1 MTGFLRRVLSPY
13 RGLLILVILLQLGQS
28 FLTMYLPT
36 INSRVIDYG
45 VANADAAY
53 IMHQGILMLGIAFI
67 QFLLSTLAGIFG
79 AKVALMTGRDLRE
92 QVYEKLMHFSR
103 RMIGSMGAPTLIT
116 RATNDVQQVTQ
127 FITFLFTA
135 IIAAPMMFI
144 GGLVLALSQSV
155 KLSVVLLVTIPL
167 LLGVS
172 VVFLKLILS
181 YYREQQTKIDEMN
194 TVLRDQ
200 ISGVR
205 VVKAFT
211 KEQGEKER
219 FERINGDLSRINTSI
234 GKITGLMQPI
244 FTLTMSFANISL
256 IWLGG
261 RMAGNGQVQ
270 IGQVIGFVTYISFIL
285 TATLMASMIFI
296 MLPRA
301 EVSVTRIEEILN
313 SESEI
318 QDREDAFLPEQFR
331 GEICFE
337 HVTYSYAPDNEQ
349 VEPVLKD
356 ISFCA
361 QPGKTTAIIGSTGCG
376 KTTLLDMI
384 PRLADVTEGTVFV
397 DGMDVRKL
405 LRHELDQAILAHD
418 TYVVQRE
425 SRIRHLKELAGDVA
439 PNSIERYNLNNQIY
453 KEYKAFI
460 CDSAIHY
467 LNENIRIAERLRD
480 ADRQIESQLQ
490 LSLLLSSTGMYKE
503 SLDVLE
509 SVDRRKIIPRLIAD
523 YYTCFDHV
531 YGELGVYTQDKT
543 LSGRYWSISQ
553 AYRDSLYAI
562 LPPESEEYLL
572 MREASFRDQRQYE
585 EALKVNDLRLTK
597 IEPYTPQYAMATYH
611 RSLIYKYSNDSLG
624 EKRNLCLSAISDIR
638 SAIKD
643 HASLWMLAQL
653 LYEDGDMERAY
664 QYMRFSWNATK
675 FYNARLRSWQSAD
688 VLSLIDKT
696 YQAMIEK
703 QNDRLQQ
710 NLLLITA
717 LLVLLI
723 VALGYIYRQMK
734 KLADARNHL
743 QVANK
748 QLNGLNEELR
758 QMNSCL
764 SSTNIELSESN
775 QIKEE
780 YIARFIKLCST
791 YINRLDAYRRMVNKK
806 VSAGQIAELL
816 KITRSQDALDEELEE
831 LYANFD
837 TAFLHLFP
845 NFVGKFNDLLQENEQ
860 ILPKKGELLNTELRI
875 FALIRLGIE
884 DSSQIAEFLRYSVN
898 TIYNYRAKVRN
909 KARGSREDFDDLVRK
924 IR

>member
-1 MTGFLRRVLSPY
+1 
-13 RGLLILVILLQLGQS
+13 
-28 FLTMYLPT
+28 
-36 INSRVIDYG
+36 
-45 VANADAAY
+45 
-53 IMHQGILMLGIAFI
+53 
-67 QFLLSTLAGIFG
+67 
-79 AKVALMTGRDLRE
+79 
-92 QVYEKLMHFSR
+92 
-103 RMIGSMGAPTLIT
+103 
-116 RATNDVQQVTQ
+116 
-127 FITFLFTA
+127 
-135 IIAAPMMFI
+135 
-144 GGLVLALSQSV
+144 
-155 KLSVVLLVTIPL
+155 
-167 LLGVS
+167 
-172 VVFLKLILS
+172 
-181 YYREQQTKIDEMN
+181 
-194 TVLRDQ
+194 
-200 ISGVR
+200 
-205 VVKAFT
+205 
-211 KEQGEKER
+211 
-219 FERINGDLSRINTSI
+219 
-234 GKITGLMQPI
+234 
-244 FTLTMSFANISL
+244 MSFCY
-256 IWLGG
+256 
-261 RMAGNGQVQ
+261 
-270 IGQVIGFVTYISFIL
+270 IGY
-285 TATLMASMIFI
+285 
-296 MLPRA
+296 
-301 EVSVTRIEEILN
+301 
-313 SESEI
+313 
-318 QDREDAFLPEQFR
+318 
-331 GEICFE
+331 
-337 HVTYSYAPDNEQ
+337 
-349 VEPVLKD
+349 
-356 ISFCA
+356 
-361 QPGKTTAIIGSTGCG
+361 
-376 KTTLLDMI
+376 
-384 PRLADVTEGTVFV
+384 
-397 DGMDVRKL
+397 
-405 LRHELDQAILAHD
+405 
-418 TYVVQRE
+418 
-425 SRIRHLKELAGDVA
+425 
-439 PNSIERYNLNNQIY
+439 
-453 KEYKAFI
+453 
-460 CDSAIHY
+460 
-467 LNENIRIAERLRD
+467 
-480 ADRQIESQLQ
+480 
-490 LSLLLSSTGMYKE
+490 
-503 SLDVLE
+503 
-509 SVDRRKIIPRLIAD
+509 
-523 YYTCFDHV
+523 
-531 YGELGVYTQDKT
+531 
-543 LSGRYWSISQ
+543 
-553 AYRDSLYAI
+553 
-562 LPPESEEYLL
+562 
-572 MREASFRDQRQYE
+572 
-585 EALKVNDLRLTK
+585 
-597 IEPYTPQYAMATYH
+597 
-611 RSLIYKYSNDSLG
+611 
-624 EKRNLCLSAISDIR
+624 R